1 MLEEKE
7 NSEDYYIN
15 VLIKEKKFRIYC
27 GDGRQKLR
35 WLTDVCILKYD
46 KSLGGKCNL
55 GIAYGMKLEN
65 GNLCDL
71 DEIIN
76 TVLKK
81 NEFVWILMKGT
92 IK

>member
-35 WLTDVCILKYD
+35 WLTDVCILKYE
-46 KSLGGKCNL
+46 KWKF
-55 GIAYGMKLEN
+55 M
-65 GNLCDL
+65 
-71 DEIIN
+71 
-76 TVLKK
+76 
-81 NEFVWILMKGT
+81 
-92 IK
+92 